1 LRALDKRNGLAI
13 EDLSKRDGG
22 GGILNKP
29 NVYFADLRYFHS
41 GVLANDCMP
50 LGVAYMKA
58 VMDRDLPEVNSRLFV
73 YPDKLWSAIEDNP
86 PDVLML
92 SNYMWCEALSFHFA
106 KLVKRV
112 HPGTLVV
119 MGGPNIPV
127 EDVRQIEY
135 IAKHPEI
142 DLYVLGEGDFLAT
155 EVTKR
160 WLDSGMD
167 RKKFGALSIP
177 SCVMRRPDGSVE
189 IEKMWERHKEIDE
202 IPSPWLSGI
211 QDEFFD
217 GRLAPLMETNRGCP
231 FTCTYCV
238 QGTRWYTK
246 VHNFTVERIREEV
259 FYVAR
264 KIKELSPSMGTLRIA
279 DSNYG
284 MFERD
289 IEISGYLGETQKE
302 FRWPTYIDATTGK
315 NRADRIIKSVEKV
328 SGALVLYQAVQSLDE
343 TVLKNVKRQTI
354 KLEAYEQL
362 QVHMRGRGLRSNSD
376 LILGLP
382 GETLDSHMRAIRKL
396 LDAGVSQVTNFQLM
410 LLKGSELEAKES
422 REMFDFHSMYRVLPK
437 NFGVYGGERVFDVEE
452 VVVSTDTLS
461 FEDYVKARKHAL
473 ASVAFWHDDNFLELV
488 KFAEK
493 CSVKR
498 SDWLFAVTPEME
510 AEDGVVKNFVKAFE
524 AETRGEL
531 FPSHEACV
539 EFYLKDENWEKLIRS
554 EIGDNLMHK
563 YQALACFRIWGE
575 ICALAMRVTKRLIVE
590 KGVHNQMPDFEA
602 FWADLHSYMFHQH
615 SHGETSEEI
624 LAPARMVLRYD
635 IDRWIEDGMPFEV
648 NRYRLEAPTEF
659 IFALTEEGQEGL
671 SSALATWTAEIKGL
685 TKMMK
690 RIRVMWLA
698 RQCRRATDIPV
709 SMLSAVQ
716 SSIGVGAGGD

>member
-1 LRALDKRNGLAI
+1 MT
-13 EDLSKRDGG
+13 S
-22 GGILNKP
+22 
-29 NVYFADLRYFHS
+29 VYLADLRYFYS

-58 VMDRDLPEVNSRLFV
+58 VMDRDLPEVRSRLFV
-73 YPDKLWSAIEDNP
+73 YPEKLLSAIQDNP

-92 SNYMWCEALSFHFA
+92 SNYMWCEAISIHFA
-106 KLVKRV
+106 RLMKRIR
-112 HPGTLVV
+112 PQTLVV
-119 MGGPNIPV
+119 MGGPNISL
-127 EDVRQIEY
+127 ETDRQKEY
-135 IAKHPEI
+135 LLAAPDL

-155 EVTKR
+155 EVVKHF
-160 WLDSGMD
+160 LDSGKDLD
-167 RKKFGALSIP
+167 RFRERSIP
-177 SCVMRRPDGSVE
+177 SCAYRRPDGSIHHE
-189 IEKMWERHKEIDE
+189 PAWERHKEIDE
-202 IPSPWLSGI
+202 IPSPWLTGI

-231 FTCTYCV
+231 FTCTFCV

-246 VHNFTVERIREEV
+246 VHNFGVDRIKEEIE
-259 FYVAR
+259 YVAR
-264 KIKELSPSMGTLRIA
+264 RIHEVSPNMGTLRIA

-289 IEISGYLGETQKE
+289 IEISEHLGHMQKKYQ
-302 FRWPTYIDATTGK
+302 WPLYIDATTGK

-382 GETLDSHMRAIRKL
+382 GETLQTHMDGIRKL

-410 LLKGSELEAKES
+410 LLKGSELETRES
-422 REMFDFHSMYRVLPK
+422 REMFQYKSMFRLLPK
-437 NFGVYGGERVFDVEE
+437 NFGVYGGEKVMDVEE
-452 VVVSTDTLS
+452 IVVATDTLD

-473 ASVAFWHDDNFLELV
+473 GSVAFWHDDTFLEVV

-493 CSVKR
+493 CGVSR
-498 SDWLFAVTPEME
+498 SDWLFSIIPAME
-510 AEDGVVKNFVKAFE
+510 ANPGPVKDYVEAFV

-531 FPSHEACV
+531 FPTKQACID
-539 EFYLKDENWEKLIRS
+539 FYSKEENWERLMRS

-563 YQALACFRIWGE
+563 YQAIASFHLWRE
-575 ICALAMRVTKRLIVE
+575 ICALAMSVTRDLIMARGKHAEIPHFEEFWRDFHTYIQHQHAHGFTEKEILSPTRVT
-590 KGVHNQMPDFEA
+590 
-602 FWADLHSYMFHQH
+602 
-615 SHGETSEEI
+615 
-624 LAPARMVLRYD
+624 LRYD
-635 IDRWIEDGMPFEV
+635 IDRWIEDGMPV
-648 NRYRLEAPTEF
+648 NPSPYRLAEPAEF
-659 IFALTEEGQEGL
+659 EFALTEEAHHGL
-671 SSALATWTAEIKGL
+671 SSTLSTWQTHIKGL

-690 RIRVMWLA
+690 RIRVVWLVKG
-698 RQCRRATDIPV
+698 CRPV
-709 SMLSAVQ
+709 GEAILLPPLSTAQ
-716 SSIGVGAGGD
+716 FAAASGD